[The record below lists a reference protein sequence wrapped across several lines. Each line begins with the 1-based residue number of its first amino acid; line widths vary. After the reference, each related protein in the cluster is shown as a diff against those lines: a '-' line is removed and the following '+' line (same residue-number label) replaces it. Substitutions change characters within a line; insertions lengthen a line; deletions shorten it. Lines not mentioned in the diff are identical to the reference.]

1 MTILN
6 LVFNPPVHF
15 KPVIRS
21 RQSIRARSFESL
33 MMLCC
38 EWDEFSLCC
47 VLYFSILASS
57 KCPSAA
63 ACLHSCYVLSTE
75 NGVRESREI
84 LCRENE
90 MWSHR
95 PESEKGLTRGVGKS
109 ITNLFWN
116 KDLWQSRAS
125 LGYFIICYIYIYI
138 VHWTSFGDRFCRT
151 FKIGELHEDNK
162 LKANGQRQ
170 QSPDIAHQYY
180 ITKDSTW
187 LTPQPSTA
195 EDGLCTISFFLLH
208 HT

>member
-1 MTILN
+1 MNIKWNIEGWIWKRFAIFAAMTILN

-138 VHWTSFGDRFCRT
+138 LFTEHRSEIDFAEHSKLANCMRT
-151 FKIGELHEDNK
+151 IN
-162 LKANGQRQ
+162 
-170 QSPDIAHQYY
+170 
-180 ITKDSTW
+180 
-187 LTPQPSTA
+187 
-195 EDGLCTISFFLLH
+195 
-208 HT
+208 